1 MKKLVKAVA
10 VLGLAAAMAL
20 PLAACGEAG
29 KSAYDIAVE
38 HGFVGTEEEW
48 LESLRGPQGEKGEQG
63 EQGPQ
68 GEKGEQGEQ
77 GEAGTPGTTPS
88 ITINEDGYWVINGE
102 VTDVKAEGEDGQDGR
117 PGTQGPAGPQGPQG
131 EPGDDGNGIESIT
144 SEIVVVNGE
153 TYTQYTFHF
162 TEGDSFSFMVPG
174 YSTTPDTDYDAVADT
189 FVGLFNS
196 TATEIKL
203 SEDVIVSETLN
214 AVTRD
219 LTIDLNGHSLTV
231 TDHNMTL
238 GDGGSIAIKNSGETA
253 GQVVGQNPSAGDA
266 TTGGTFVFEGTET
279 EAGCYSYVSDTNTY
293 EVVAASELD
302 TTIYKVTAGT
312 AAFATP
318 AEALT
323 AVNAKAGDGKSFMLT
338 NADTINVKVAAGEYS
353 FSGTYVNNRGIYR
366 DGVKFVGAGVDV
378 TKLTFDGG
386 GSTGAAGLYIGASD
400 DVEVSDMTITLT
412 NGDGNASPIKA
423 SFSGQAGDHTVC
435 EDLVLQNLKLIGN
448 GAGSGLNLH
457 GVENAKVDNVV
468 IDNYYKVG
476 ISIAY
481 ATGVDISKVTF
492 NDTSAWGDI
501 GLMYK
506 ANDDYKTPVTG
517 VVLGE
522 GIKFGMNVVYSE
534 VIPSLV
540 DTAYPDAT
548 QENIYDF
555 TWEEDYGLVPVIV
568 DKGEDGKQLVYMSEE
583 TVKAAAKATV
593 DGIYYA
599 TLEEAIAAAEEGA
612 TVTVL
617 QDVELSSALTLSKG
631 ITLTGVTDTKLT
643 VNATSGDQAGIRVA
657 ADGVTISNLA
667 LTLSG
672 GDGNA
677 AVIKPAKTVD
687 RLTLT
692 NVDIIGNGKGHGIN
706 LHYVTNATVT
716 GGSIAKYGKCGIAI
730 AAANGVTISGV
741 EFMEEYWNESDD
753 KLNCY
758 GDIGL
763 MWSGSESNKQYYTT
777 PVTNV
782 TIGTGNT
789 LAAGMIYSD
798 ITPEY
803 AKETAYSGTTFE
815 SSDVVYDYTFTDI
828 TEYNLKEV
836 AYNSTPAQLFYATD
850 AALAKKGDATVDN
863 ETAVRP
869 VLYETI
875 ADAINAAEE
884 GATVTVLKDVAPE
897 ASIQLSKSLKIVGAG
912 TERVEFNFDDVAGFQ
927 LMADDIALTLENVY
941 LKGAGQGT
949 EAGSNAGIACGA
961 GTLTPNYAVTLNLK
975 NVTIEGFDYAICLC
989 ANGTTPNETKQA
1001 SIIAEGLIVQNC
1013 VIKGIYAENISNSS
1027 FKNCQFLNN
1036 GDDSTA
1042 VAENFK
1048 SWVSGVD
1055 INLKYDEYTN
1065 ITFDGCTFTGNGDAS
1080 GAALLIKA
1088 RGTGNDSSYSSNPAT
1103 LTNVTVKN
1111 CTFTDNNKNIVLGE
1125 LDKANVGP
1133 TEVTIDETTCKI
1145 ENTSEGSG
1153 SAKLIEDNRASSTT
1167 TPDEGGTDT
1176 GSGET
1181 GGETETPAEETQ
1193 E

>member
-77 GEAGTPGTTPS
+77 GEAGTPGTTPTIS
-88 ITINEDGYWVINGE
+88 INEDGYWVINGV

-174 YSTTPDTDYDAVADT
+174 YSTTPDTDYDADADT

-279 EAGCYSYVSDTNTY
+279 EAGCYSYETSTSGTY
-293 EVVAASELD
+293 EVVAAEDLPE
-302 TTIYKVTAGT
+302 TYKVTAGT
-312 AAFATP
+312 AAFETP

-323 AVNAKAGDGKSFMLT
+323 AVNAKAGDGESFMFT

-366 DGVKFVGAGVDV
+366 DGVKFVGAGVDD

-400 DVEVSDMTITLT
+400 DVEVSNMTITLT

-423 SFSGQAGDHTVC
+423 SFSGAAGDHTVC

-457 GVENAKVDNVV
+457 GVTKAKVYNVV
-468 IDNYYKVG
+468 IDSYYKVG

-522 GIKFGMNVVYSE
+522 GIKFGMNVVYADSGSDYAVVDWSNYADKFALTE
-534 VIPSLV
+534 GESSWALAGIVAKIGDTNYSSLTAALNALEEG
-540 DTAYPDAT
+540 DTLTLLEGEYDS
-548 QENIYDF
+548 IYLPQVANLTVVGAGKDVTIVKGGIWF
-555 TWEEDYGLVPVIV
+555 DYRGAEAVTWKLSS
-568 DKGEDGKQLVYMSEE
+568 L
-583 TVKAAAKATV
+583 TV
-593 DGIYYA
+593 DGEY
-599 TLEEAIAAAEEGA
+599 T
-612 TVTVL
+612 T
-617 QDVELSSALTLSKG
+617 
-631 ITLTGVTDTKLT
+631 
-643 VNATSGDQAGIRVA
+643 N
-657 ADGVTISNLA
+657 
-667 LTLSG
+667 
-672 GDGNA
+672 NA
-677 AVIKPAKTVD
+677 AIVGVNSNVNVSAASGSTFALSDVAIKNARWGFQVASNANNIAVS
-687 RLTLT
+687 LT
-692 NVDIIGNGKGHGIN
+692 NVDFDSLGCAISVKTASGNTHTETNCTFTKCEYALQEFYPNVYYKPTADGNGIDMDNPVGPDGVSVSGPATPDT
-706 LHYVTNATVT
+706 LATVVAGLAEGDTLYLTEGTFDFSKLTDNLPQIKDLAIVGAGEGETIIT
-716 GGSIAKYGKCGIAI
+716 GMVKFDYRDTENAVTWTLSDLTVDGGYTTNDDAIVGVDSNVHI
-730 AAANGVTISGV
+730 AA
-741 EFMEEYWNESDD
+741 E
-753 KLNCY
+753 
-758 GDIGL
+758 
-763 MWSGSESNKQYYTT
+763 GSVFNI
-777 PVTNV
+777 TNV
-782 TIGTGNT
+782 TIKNAKWGIQVASDSKNVTLNLTNVHFENVGCAISVQLTTDSSVEEKPADPDVSLNMSGCTFDNVTYALQEFYPNFYYKPNAEGTDVDRT
-789 LAAGMIYSD
+789 
-798 ITPEY
+798 
-803 AKETAYSGTTFE
+803 TAYSGV
-815 SSDVVYDYTFTDI
+815 SFTI
-828 TEYNLKEV
+828 
-836 AYNSTPAQLFYATD
+836 
-850 AALAKKGDATVDN
+850 
-863 ETAVRP
+863 
-869 VLYETI
+869 
-875 ADAINAAEE
+875 
-884 GATVTVLKDVAPE
+884 
-897 ASIQLSKSLKIVGAG
+897 
-912 TERVEFNFDDVAGFQ
+912 
-927 LMADDIALTLENVY
+927 
-941 LKGAGQGT
+941 
-949 EAGSNAGIACGA
+949 
-961 GTLTPNYAVTLNLK
+961 
-975 NVTIEGFDYAICLC
+975 
-989 ANGTTPNETKQA
+989 
-1001 SIIAEGLIVQNC
+1001 
-1013 VIKGIYAENISNSS
+1013 
-1027 FKNCQFLNN
+1027 
-1036 GDDSTA
+1036 
-1042 VAENFK
+1042 
-1048 SWVSGVD
+1048 
-1055 INLKYDEYTN
+1055 
-1065 ITFDGCTFTGNGDAS
+1065 
-1080 GAALLIKA
+1080 
-1088 RGTGNDSSYSSNPAT
+1088 
-1103 LTNVTVKN
+1103 
-1111 CTFTDNNKNIVLGE
+1111 
-1125 LDKANVGP
+1125 P
-1133 TEVTIDETTCKI
+1133 TEK
-1145 ENTSEGSG
+1145 
-1153 SAKLIEDNRASSTT
+1153 
-1167 TPDEGGTDT
+1167 
-1176 GSGET
+1176 
-1181 GGETETPAEETQ
+1181 PAEETQ
-1193 E
+1193 D